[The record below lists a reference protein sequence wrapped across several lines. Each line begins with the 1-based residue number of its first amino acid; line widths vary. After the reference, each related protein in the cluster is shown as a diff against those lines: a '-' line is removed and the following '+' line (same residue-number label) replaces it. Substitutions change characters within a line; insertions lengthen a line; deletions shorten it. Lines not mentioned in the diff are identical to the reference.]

1 MYVFIKVRKV
11 HGWLISFRAY
21 TNNHVLLR
29 TAREIYFFY
38 EVGKRGEKKEK
49 EKSKKRKEKVDRGIP
64 DFPGKH
70 VSSALLWTITFIE
83 LNLNSV
89 LSKKSL
95 IFVWKHL
102 KTRNNYNI

>member
-1 MYVFIKVRKV
+1 MYVLIKVRKV

-21 TNNHVLLR
+21 TNNQVLLR

-38 EVGKRGEKKEK
+38 EVGKGGGKKK
-49 EKSKKRKEKVDRGIP
+49 EKSKKRKEKADCGIP

-70 VSSALLWTITFIE
+70 VSSALLWTIILIE
-83 LNLNSV
+83 LNLDSV

-95 IFVWKHL
+95 IFVWK
-102 KTRNNYNI
+102 TS

>member
-1 MYVFIKVRKV
+1 MHVLIKVRKV

-21 TNNHVLLR
+21 TNNQVLLR

-38 EVGKRGEKKEK
+38 EVGKRGGKKRK
-49 EKSKKRKEKVDRGIP
+49 KKRKEKADCGIP

-70 VSSALLWTITFIE
+70 VSSALLWTIILIE

-95 IFVWKHL
+95 IFVWKNIL
-102 KTRNNYNI
+102 KLEINI

>member
-38 EVGKRGEKKEK
+38 EVGKRGEEK
-49 EKSKKRKEKVDRGIP
+49 EKRKKRKEKVDCGIP

-70 VSSALLWTITFIE
+70 VSSALLWTIIFTE

-102 KTRNNYNI
+102 KTRNNYT